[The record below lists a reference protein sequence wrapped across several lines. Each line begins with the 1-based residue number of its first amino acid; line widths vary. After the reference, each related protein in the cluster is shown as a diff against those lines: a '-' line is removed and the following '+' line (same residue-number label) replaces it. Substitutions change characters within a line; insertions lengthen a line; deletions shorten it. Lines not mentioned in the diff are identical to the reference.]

1 MPNGTKEVT
10 GWVGWVYFAGILLIL
25 RGISQA
31 FLGITA
37 LVNKH
42 YLFTTANNTLVFS
55 TSNMTAWGWVDLAVG
70 LLILAVGFSVLHGS
84 TWARIVAVFF
94 TAASFLVNMAFLGV
108 FPVWSIVAMVVDALI
123 IYALVVHGDEA
134 RI

>member
-1 MPNGTKEVT
+1 MPNGTKSVT

-25 RGISQA
+25 RGISEA

-42 YLFTTANNTLVFS
+42 YLFVANDRLVVAS
-55 TSNMTAWGWVDLAVG
+55 SNMTAWGWVDLAIG
-70 LLILAVGFSVLHGS
+70 LFILAVGFSVLHGS
-84 TWARIVAVFF
+84 AWARIFAVFF
-94 TAASFLVNMAFLGV
+94 AGIMFLVNMAFLGT
-108 FPVWSIVAMVVDALI
+108 FPIWSIVAMIVDVVI

-134 RI
+134 RD